1 MRPPFDTGQPATP
14 GSEARLLESC
24 DTGRIVSV
32 DLQLVES
39 YGADMGDTEE
49 LDEALRAI
57 AEPRRRQILDL
68 VRERERTVGEIAG
81 HFDVSRPA
89 ISQHLAVLE
98 QAGLVTVAAQGTRRL
113 VRARPEGMAQLRD
126 YIEGFWTERLAALKD
141 AAEQVAVDEWSR
153 G

>member
-1 MRPPFDTGQPATP
+1 
-14 GSEARLLESC
+14 
-24 DTGRIVSV
+24 
-32 DLQLVES
+32 
-39 YGADMGDTEE
+39 MGDTEE

-68 VRERERTVGEIAG
+68 VRDRERTVGEIAG

-141 AAEQVAVDEWSR
+141 AAEQVAVDERSR